1 MLNCPKGAP
10 DEPRHYATAFR
21 DNSVDRYHFRSRGR
35 NRFRDRLG
43 TAPRLASPTAGFST
57 GTIRQTLAAPPFT
70 MPSADTF
77 LEVAMRPLFIFTR
90 RPAPPIPVET
100 TKPSM
105 KKGQFVLTGT
115 TVVAEGKFAH
125 LSEKAGNKSHVVE
138 QGKEING
145 ILVKEIRSDRVV
157 LTQGDET
164 EVIVLRTAKAPPP
177 AVAAPPA
184 STGRRTAADQ
194 SPVPPPPPA
203 SPPEQ

>member
-1 MLNCPKGAP
+1 MSRVIT
-10 DEPRHYATAFR
+10 PRHFETIVWIVIISGLAAGIGFET
-21 DNSVDRYHFRSRGR
+21 DWGR
-35 NRFRDRLG
+35 
-43 TAPRLASPTAGFST
+43 RLAWPVQLPDSQPAQFAKPS
-57 GTIRQTLAAPPFT
+57 LPPPFT